1 MRIIIERSGRSLV
14 THVLHLLTLI
24 LVVYAAFTKE
34 DPIGYILSALWVIV
48 SYVRYNLLVTAEVKL
63 EMLENYLM
71 DKEEK

>member
-1 MRIIIERSGRSLV
+1 
-14 THVLHLLTLI
+14 LLTLI